1 MAVRHNNG
9 IGNALTELLGDA
21 IRDTRSKLID
31 EAWFGRPP
39 AKYDS
44 IFLISGYSR
53 TDEHNDLP
61 AEGGP
66 HGMDL

>member
-1 MAVRHNNG
+1 MALRHNNG

-39 AKYDS
+39 SNLPNFFEAIWGRYGPPS
-44 IFLISGYSR
+44 EVSPQ
-53 TDEHNDLP
+53 DEGT
-61 AEGGP
+61 EIER
-66 HGMDL
+66 